1 MLKNII
7 LASVAALMIA
17 GTTATSADAGSRRH
31 HFGHSHFKFYK
42 PFYGY
47 SYGYVAPNC
56 TWKKVWYYGSYH
68 WKRFCW

>member
-7 LASVAALMIA
+7 LASAAALMIA
-17 GTTATSADAGSRRH
+17 GTTASDADAGYRRH
-31 HFGHSHFKFYK
+31 HFGHGHIYK
-42 PFYGY
+42 PYYGY
-47 SYGYVAPNC
+47 SYGYVAPTC